1 MAESILILNG
11 PNLNMV
17 GTREPEIY
25 GHETLADVEAS
36 CLEIANEQ
44 GFELSFKQSNH
55 EGEMVDIIQ
64 QAISTQRAI
73 VINPAA
79 YSHTSIAILD
89 ALKMFPGPVM
99 EIHISNIHQREDFRH
114 FSFVSQRADGVIAG
128 CGMQGYRFA
137 LQRAIALCSA

>member
-25 GHETLADVEAS
+25 GRETLADVEAS
-36 CLEIANEQ
+36 CREIVNEH

-89 ALKMFPGPVM
+89 ALKMFPGPVI

>member
-36 CLEIANEQ
+36 CQEIANEH

>member
-25 GHETLADVEAS
+25 GRETLADVEAS
-36 CLEIANEQ
+36 CQEIANEH

>member
-25 GHETLADVEAS
+25 GRETLADVEAS
-36 CLEIANEQ
+36 CREIVNEH

-64 QAISTQRAI
+64 QAFLLQ
-73 VINPAA
+73 VINKSLLDNFYDPLNNELNFYLEFQMYDSARVA
-79 YSHTSIAILD
+79 QMVVGQIMIVVNLNFWIGYS
-89 ALKMFPGPVM
+89 
-99 EIHISNIHQREDFRH
+99 N
-114 FSFVSQRADGVIAG
+114 
-128 CGMQGYRFA
+128 
-137 LQRAIALCSA
+137 